1 MIIPSS
7 YEMALLM
14 GLLAFLC
21 GAFWIST
28 YKMCG
33 NWRFEL
39 YYFDFAFGAFIA
51 TLVAGLTFGSM
62 GTDLSF
68 WDNLSLTAGRRL
80 IVIAFFAGCVLNLAN
95 LLMVA
100 GASIG
105 GISLAM
111 PTTFAVALIVESLW
125 ALVQQRSF
133 NFVFLGIGWALLAVV
148 IALCAAASK
157 RISVLAEPEMVTIA
171 EAVPSA
177 QVGGPKYYRRRR
189 EEKKESGSDVAAWKA
204 VLFAAIGGLLLGL
217 VPGIGNMS
225 RNPDIGLGPY
235 SFAFV
240 FTMGIFLSTFVFNLY
255 FMNLPVQGQAVQFFR
270 YFQGGFRVHVL
281 GILGGILFGVGV
293 LCASLMAAAPMT
305 ASPSNLVQYLLIHGA
320 PMLAAGMGL
329 LLWKELAD
337 APPARGMAGIAA
349 VLYIAAVA
357 LLGSAP
363 RA

>member
-14 GLLAFLC
+14 GVLALLC
-21 GAFWIST
+21 GALWTST

-62 GTDLSF
+62 GNDLSF

-80 IVIAFFAGCVLNLAN
+80 IVMAFAAGCVLNLAN

-100 GASIG
+100 GASLG
-105 GISLAM
+105 GISLAV
-111 PTTFAVALIVESLW
+111 PTTFAVALIVESLL

-133 NFVFLGIGWALLAVV
+133 NFIFLGIGWALLAVV
-148 IALCAAASK
+148 IALCALASRK
-157 RISVLAEPEMVTIA
+157 ITVLAHPEIVTTAEP
-171 EAVPSA
+171 VPSA
-177 QVGGPKYYRRRR
+177 QVGGPKFYRRRR
-189 EEKKESGSDVAAWKA
+189 EEKTDTGGSAAWKA
-204 VLFAAIGGLLLGL
+204 ILFAAIGGLLLGL
-217 VPGIGNMS
+217 VPAISNLS
-225 RNPDIGLGPY
+225 LHPDIGLGPY
-235 SFAFV
+235 AFAFV
-240 FTMGIFLSTFVFNLY
+240 FTLGIFLSTFIFNLY

-281 GILGGILFGVGV
+281 GVLGGLIFGIGIL
-293 LCASLMAAAPMT
+293 AAALMAGAPGA
-305 ASPSNLVQYLLIHGA
+305 ASPDALVQYLLVHGA
-320 PMLAAGMGL
+320 PFLVVGTGL
-329 LLWKELAD
+329 LIFKEMSE

-349 VLYIAAVA
+349 VVYLAAAA

-363 RA
+363 RL